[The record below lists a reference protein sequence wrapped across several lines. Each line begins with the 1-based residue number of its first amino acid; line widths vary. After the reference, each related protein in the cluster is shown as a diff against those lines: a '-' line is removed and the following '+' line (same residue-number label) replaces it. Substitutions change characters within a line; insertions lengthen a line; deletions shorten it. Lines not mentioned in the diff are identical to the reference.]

1 MKKWTRGSKTTQK
14 SDCQCM
20 TAYQAGLSVPDSFN
34 FPDDG
39 FYQIGSVCE
48 DCPPN
53 ANCSSRDDA
62 LGLSV
67 GQIFAKTGAWR
78 AFWNDT
84 IFLNCKSGYSGVS
97 AEKIAENRCCPN
109 ATKCSQIN
117 TELNQTAR
125 AVFMDDQEEREWQT
139 QWRNKQCLCTTD
151 ECYSG
156 PMCMVCGGLRGDAY
170 VLDPLSKKC
179 KACNHGK
186 PNMFYALA
194 GLALVSSV
202 IFLVVTV
209 IIFHTHIGANE
220 AAGKGMD
227 DYEEEKARER
237 AEIADQLAIMISWA
251 QILSSVTLTYDGVL
265 WPAAFETF
273 SLGAS
278 FVDIDLPV
286 ILPLVHCQLAISFL
300 DKFMLHLATPFAV
313 VLTVK
318 LALFAAKARG
328 AKTPLINRQLEA
340 QRAISD
346 KCIFF
351 MLLLLYPGLSRRI
364 FQVFRCS
371 EFDIA
376 SSVEHQDLKWRQD
389 FKYSLLES
397 DYAVPCYE
405 DKWNS
410 YAAYAGVGVVLFS
423 IGMPLALFYELWRK
437 RKSLHNKA
445 HPQHRDTLRRLGF
458 LYESYGAY
466 VFPGSHIFPF
476 FSFISYCCSL
486 TQRALTRHILKH
498 LSPWKRSRTRILVVG
513 ERSFDKKVLAHWR
526 SRRYRTGHASSAYC
540 RIFMLHLLHDA
551 RAEDQPVHW
560 RPRGY
565 PVIPLFSLAFHDNA
579 GRPREDH

>member
-227 DYEEEKARER
+227 DYEEEKARE
-237 AEIADQLAIMISWA
+237 EAD
-251 QILSSVTLTYDGVL
+251 DGAASGTQGDGS
-265 WPAAFETF
+265 PAA
-273 SLGAS
+273 
-278 FVDIDLPV
+278 
-286 ILPLVHCQLAISFL
+286 LAPPT
-300 DKFMLHLATPFAV
+300 DVAQPNEPPE
-313 VLTVK
+313 VLMEPT
-318 LALFAAKARG
+318 AAAAGSGGEEKA
-328 AKTPLINRQLEA
+328 QE
-340 QRAISD
+340 SD
-346 KCIFF
+346 EDGPIEEYK
-351 MLLLLYPGLSRRI
+351 PTAAAAAADN
-364 FQVFRCS
+364 
-371 EFDIA
+371 ED
-376 SSVEHQDLKWRQD
+376 DD
-389 FKYSLLES
+389 DLLE
-397 DYAVPCYE
+397 
-405 DKWNS
+405 
-410 YAAYAGVGVVLFS
+410 
-423 IGMPLALFYELWRK
+423 
-437 RKSLHNKA
+437 
-445 HPQHRDTLRRLGF
+445 
-458 LYESYGAY
+458 
-466 VFPGSHIFPF
+466 
-476 FSFISYCCSL
+476 
-486 TQRALTRHILKH
+486 
-498 LSPWKRSRTRILVVG
+498 
-513 ERSFDKKVLAHWR
+513 
-526 SRRYRTGHASSAYC
+526 
-540 RIFMLHLLHDA
+540 
-551 RAEDQPVHW
+551 
-560 RPRGY
+560 
-565 PVIPLFSLAFHDNA
+565 
-579 GRPREDH
+579 